1 MDYVEYTE
9 HPKLRAPTMLL
20 AFAGWPDAAEG
31 ASGALKYLA
40 RKLPAQRFASIDPEE
55 FYVFTRTRPV
65 SRYNEHDQ
73 REISWP
79 ANDFYAYHSGEREQD
94 LLIFVGVE
102 PNLKWRAYSNA
113 IADVAQEQGVVRTIV
128 VGALLDAVPHTR
140 PIRVTGGSTDPELQ
154 EMLGST
160 GVQGRRYE
168 GPTGISTAVSQVF
181 ASRDIRLGHVWGHCP
196 HYVQASS
203 YPKVSLALL
212 EKLNKALDEKFD
224 LEELRASESSFEQQ
238 FTSALE
244 NDEKVLDYV
253 HRLERRYDARVEQT
267 ESQEPMPS
275 PEEMVIEMEEFLKR
289 RRTNGDGGG
298 SQSH

>member
-65 SRYNEHDQ
+65 SSYNEHDE
-73 REISWP
+73 REVSWP
-79 ANDFYAYHSGEREQD
+79 ANDFYAYHNGEREQD
-94 LLIFVGVE
+94 FLIFVGVE

-140 PIRVTGGSTDPELQ
+140 PIRVTGGSNDPELL

-160 GVQGRRYE
+160 GVRARRYE

-181 ASRDIRLGHVWGHCP
+181 ASRDIRLGHLWGHCP

-212 EKLNKALDEKFD
+212 EKLSRALDEKFD
-224 LEELRASESSFEQQ
+224 LEELRTTESSFEQQ

-244 NDEKVLDYV
+244 NDEKVQEYV
-253 HRLERRYDARVEQT
+253 QQLERRYDARAEQS
-267 ESQEPMPS
+267 ELQEPMPT
-275 PEEMVIEMEEFLKR
+275 PEEMVTELEEFLKR
-289 RRTNGDGGG
+289 RRSNGDDQE
-298 SQSH
+298 SQSR